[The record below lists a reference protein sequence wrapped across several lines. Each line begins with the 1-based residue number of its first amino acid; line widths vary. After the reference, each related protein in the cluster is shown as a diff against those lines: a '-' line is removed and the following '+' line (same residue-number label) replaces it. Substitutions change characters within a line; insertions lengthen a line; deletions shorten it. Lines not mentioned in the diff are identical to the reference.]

1 MSTPLYDQ
9 MNDETNNFDVPQLSA
24 EFLEISN
31 DLDLLSVLSGSNNG
45 ASSDFSP
52 ELNLNSCNED
62 QVDEITAFLSGIPPR
77 SNSLEII
84 AQPCYTSKLRTLQ
97 DNLKEKRRH
106 TLKAKN
112 KNSPFT
118 GPTIRIPKCYFNV
131 DEQYYIGIF
140 LVTVFH
146 EKSNCRYI
154 HPYGLKDVDH
164 EDRNDQ
170 RNNAVWF
177 PIGDEDSDDIKSFP
191 GLHIDKKTGQAVK
204 NYGILHPFDGEYRNS
219 LNNFVPEL
227 TSGTKIVHEYNLKKT
242 QLAFTIGRKI
252 NIDDRFPT
260 ILDSHLTIYSDEMME
275 DTEKETVEDTKST
288 ESVAQSNSPPP
299 DCRMY
304 KYAPRSGY
312 TTGNEEVLIFY
323 TNKLEKKY
331 GNLLVTFEYD
341 TPNINE
347 QTSFPAIDIEVK
359 GQMVSFKT
367 PIFPYSI
374 NEPTPVKIILQQK
387 DRMLETLR
395 YFYVPK
401 SQCST
406 CQANMMKNPEPFIRN
421 TSNKRTK
428 SSLCQLDDVNDAVV
442 PICESKTEL
451 RQAKS
456 ELSSINTNQ
465 TDYNQQLL
473 DKLSGYIATLF
484 TDNDY
489 KPILRFCRPFIQKRP
504 ELLHIA
510 IKNNHS
516 DLLSKFIPIAKINI
530 LQQKNEFGETVLLHA
545 TRLNCID
552 IVKALLEK
560 EDSDKLLEDIN
571 SRGQNVFH
579 ILAMNINSEEIFDL
593 LIEHLIKNSI
603 NISEKFDHVDDDNH
617 TPLQLAIISNNLSVT
632 RHFLKHFNKTV
643 CKTNDYTGDNL
654 IHLAVRYSN
663 LTMLKLLLDDEK
675 LIVQGVQSNLT
686 RTPLELA
693 RLMKHNDMVEYF
705 NEIYSQPEVDEND
718 SSEDD

>member
-24 EFLEISN
+24 EFL
-31 DLDLLSVLSGSNNG
+31 
-45 ASSDFSP
+45 
-52 ELNLNSCNED
+52 
-62 QVDEITAFLSGIPPR
+62 
-77 SNSLEII
+77 
-84 AQPCYTSKLRTLQ
+84 
-97 DNLKEKRRH
+97 
-106 TLKAKN
+106 
-112 KNSPFT
+112 

-170 RNNAVWF
+170 QNNAVWF

-191 GLHIDKKTGQAVK
+191 GLHIDKKTGQEVK
-204 NYGILHPFDGEYRNS
+204 DYGTLHPFDDEYRNS

-227 TSGTKIVHEYNLKKT
+227 TSGKKIVHEYNLKKT

-252 NIDDRFPT
+252 NINDRFPR

-323 TNKLEKKY
+323 TKKLENKY
-331 GNLLVTFEYD
+331 GITFEYD

-456 ELSSINTNQ
+456 ELEPHSTLSLSKSVSQSSINTNQ

-473 DKLSGYIATLF
+473 DKLSGHIVTLF

-516 DLLSKFIPIAKINI
+516 
-530 LQQKNEFGETVLLHA
+530 
-545 TRLNCID
+545 
-552 IVKALLEK
+552 
-560 EDSDKLLEDIN
+560 
-571 SRGQNVFH
+571 
-579 ILAMNINSEEIFDL
+579 
-593 LIEHLIKNSI
+593 
-603 NISEKFDHVDDDNH
+603 
-617 TPLQLAIISNNLSVT
+617 
-632 RHFLKHFNKTV
+632 
-643 CKTNDYTGDNL
+643 
-654 IHLAVRYSN
+654 
-663 LTMLKLLLDDEK
+663 
-675 LIVQGVQSNLT
+675 
-686 RTPLELA
+686 
-693 RLMKHNDMVEYF
+693 
-705 NEIYSQPEVDEND
+705 
-718 SSEDD
+718 